1 MVGTQGRNMESGTE
15 AEATENIAFWLAC
28 SSWFDQPA
36 LTIHQKLAF
45 QHKLGLPTGQ
55 SIFLS

>member
-1 MVGTQGRNMESGTE
+1 MESGTE

-36 LTIHQKLAF
+36 LAPNHPPKV
-45 QHKLGLPTGQ
+45 GLPT
-55 SIFLS
+55 